1 MNSSISIVI
10 ADDHQI
16 FREGLARLLAS
27 EEDIVLIGEVD
38 NGDDLLELVREH
50 NPDVAIIDISMPG
63 PGVDGIINAIDDM
76 GVKTEALALTMH
88 LEPSLAKRLLALG
101 ISGYI
106 IKEAAFDELVSGVKA
121 VAGGD
126 QYICHAM
133 LNRMA
138 DSDSNKPLPPLT
150 EREFECLNMAAEGAT
165 AKMIANEIGITE
177 RTVRFHFSNICQKFE
192 VQRRSEAIAL
202 AVKSGILSF

>member
-1 MNSSISIVI
+1 MNASISIVI

-16 FREGLARLLAS
+16 FREGLARLLKS
-27 EEDIVLIGEVD
+27 EENITLVGEVD
-38 NGDDLLELVREH
+38 NGDDLLEVVKER

-63 PGVDGIINAIDDM
+63 PGADGIINAIERMD
-76 GVKTEALALTMH
+76 VNTQALALTMH

-106 IKEAAFDELVSGVKA
+106 VKEAAFDELVSGVKA
-121 VAGGD
+121 VADGD

-133 LNRMA
+133 LDRMEENGGDKA
-138 DSDSNKPLPPLT
+138 LPALT
-150 EREFECLNMAAEGAT
+150 ERELECLHMAAKGDT
-165 AKMIANEIGITE
+165 AKMIANSIGITE
-177 RTVRFHFSNICQKFE
+177 RTVRFHFSNICQKFQ